1 MAIATD
7 CGEGG
12 RADFHRICSFSPKYQ
27 SSHADRLYT
36 NALKNGH
43 GNVHLGTAFH
53 LAQTAG
59 VDIREEKRAKDT
71 KMHSMQ
77 RMQYRRFLTH
87 THTYLIMRTETDN
100 RTQPT
105 LRIAGKR
112 NFQEANRC
120 SLFHC
125 CPKPNGRSPCN
136 TSAATAPQEHSA
148 TCSCSERSPS

>member
-7 CGEGG
+7 CGEGAG
-12 RADFHRICSFSPKYQ
+12 RLPPHLQLLAQVPVVACRPSLHQRPE
-27 SSHADRLYT
+27 
-36 NALKNGH
+36 NGH

-71 KMHSMQ
+71 KNALDAENAVPP
-77 RMQYRRFLTH
+77 FLTH